1 MVNMRS
7 RTGVRAMR
15 LHSVGIVDML
25 QDSTAHIPSPVTRT
39 LTSASYYQTG
49 LIPKSVR
56 LPCAQ
61 IFCRLIRVILFEN
74 IRMTVSV
81 TT

>member
-1 MVNMRS
+1 
-7 RTGVRAMR
+7 
-15 LHSVGIVDML
+15 VDML
-25 QDSTAHIPSPVTRT
+25 ITISRKRSGRQDVHNGSEQDSTAHIPSPVTRT